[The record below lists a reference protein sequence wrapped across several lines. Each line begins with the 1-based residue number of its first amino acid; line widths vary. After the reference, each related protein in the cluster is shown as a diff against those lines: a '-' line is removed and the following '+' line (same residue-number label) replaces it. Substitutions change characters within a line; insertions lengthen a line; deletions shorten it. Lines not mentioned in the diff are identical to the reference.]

1 MEVDFMP
8 IKIDVQTN
16 INEYDLTIESCSEI
30 IEMLQNSYKTI
41 RKEMYNHF
49 LSIKH
54 LKKALIFVFILAFF
68 YMITEDIFFIYF
80 MPISVLLTMISSVIS
95 AEYLTSQ
102 TRKQISNQIEH
113 FKKTKERLM
122 RDQKVK
128 A

>member
-1 MEVDFMP
+1 MP

-49 LSIKH
+49 LSMKH

>member
-122 RDQKVK
+122 RNQKVK

>member
-1 MEVDFMP
+1 MP

-80 MPISVLLTMISSVIS
+80 MPISVFLTMISSVIS

>member
-80 MPISVLLTMISSVIS
+80 MPISVFLTMISSVIS

-122 RDQKVK
+122 RNQKVK